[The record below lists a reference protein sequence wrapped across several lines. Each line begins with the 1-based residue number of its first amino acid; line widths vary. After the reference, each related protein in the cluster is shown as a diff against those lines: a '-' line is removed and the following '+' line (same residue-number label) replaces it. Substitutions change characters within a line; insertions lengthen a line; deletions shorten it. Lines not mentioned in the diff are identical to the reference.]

1 MTRWLS
7 ALRFDVL
14 LQARQGFYAATAVI
28 VVLVGGLLV
37 AIPAELRTNSALLVP
52 FWVVVN
58 LPITTFFFMCGLMLL
73 ERDEGT
79 LMALAVTPISPHAY
93 LGVRVITLVA
103 LATVETLIVASLA
116 FEIRHPLF
124 VAGAAGLLGIML
136 TSLGA
141 VVSARYESMNELI
154 LPGSVLVTFLL
165 LPLFAHVGLTS
176 HTPFLLH
183 PVEPALT
190 LLRAAYGGATAVEIT
205 YGILA
210 GVAWCVVSW
219 RWGSVS
225 IVRVMR
231 QTAATGGR

>member
-1 MTRWLS
+1 MMRGLS
-7 ALRFDVL
+7 ALQFDVL

-37 AIPAELRTNSALLVP
+37 PIPAELRTNSALWVP

-79 LMALAVTPISPHAY
+79 LMALAVAPISAHAY
-93 LGVRVITLVA
+93 LGVRVLTLVA
-103 LATVETLIVASLA
+103 LAIVETLIVAALS
-116 FEIRHPLF
+116 FDIGQPLIL
-124 VAGAAGLLGIML
+124 VGAAGLLGTML

-141 VVSARYESMNELI
+141 VMSARYESMNELI

-165 LPLFAHVGLTS
+165 LPLLAHVGLTS

-190 LLRAAYGGATAVEIT
+190 LLRAAYGGATVVEIA
-205 YGILA
+205 YGIAA
-210 GVAWCVVSW
+210 GVAWCVITW
-219 RWGSVS
+219 RWGSAS
-225 IVRVMR
+225 IRRVMR

>member
-7 ALRFDVL
+7 ALHFDVL
-14 LQARQGFYAATAVI
+14 LQLRQGFYAATAVI
-28 VVLVGGLLV
+28 VVLVAGLLV
-37 AIPAELRTNSALLVP
+37 SIPAELRTNSMLWVP

-79 LMALAVTPISPHAY
+79 LMALAVAPVSSHAY
-93 LGVRVITLVA
+93 LGVRVTTLVA
-103 LATVETLIVASLA
+103 LAIVETMIVASLA
-116 FEIRHPLF
+116 FDLGNALIL
-124 VAGAAGLLGIML
+124 VGAAGLLGTML

-141 VVSARYESMNELI
+141 VASARYESMNELI

-165 LPLFAHVGLTS
+165 LPLLAHVGLTS
-176 HTPFLLH
+176 RAPFLLH

-190 LLRAAYGGATAVEIT
+190 LLRAAYGGATAVEIA
-205 YGILA
+205 YGIAA
-210 GVAWCVVSW
+210 GVAWCAISW
-219 RWGSVS
+219 RWASAS
-225 IVRVMR
+225 IRRVMR